1 MTDFAKHT
9 GEAIAALDETAFAD
23 DVELT
28 IEQQINDGDE
38 LVEQFHV
45 RLHAGTATVVTG
57 AAPAPDI
64 TIRQDLETA
73 RALRLGEIHAQ
84 RAFLTGR
91 LSIDGDIDKLLTHG
105 ALLASLLRVADA

>member
-1 MTDFAKHT
+1 MTDFAEHT
-9 GEAIAALDETAFAD
+9 RAAIAALDETALPD

-28 IEQQINDGDE
+28 IEQQINDGGE
-38 LVEQFHV
+38 LVDHFHV
-45 RLHAGTATVVTG
+45 RLHAGTATVISG
-57 AAPAPDI
+57 AAPGPDI
-64 TIRQDLETA
+64 TIRQDVDTA

-105 ALLASLLRVADA
+105 ALLSSLLRVADA

>member
-1 MTDFAKHT
+1 MTEFAEHT
-9 GEAIAALDETAFAD
+9 SAAIAALDETALPR

-28 IEQQINDGDE
+28 IEQQINDGEKLID
-38 LVEQFHV
+38 QFHV

-57 AAPAPDI
+57 AAPNPDV
-64 TIRQDLETA
+64 TIRQDVETA

-91 LSIDGDIDKLLTHG
+91 LSIDGDIDKLLRHG
-105 ALLASLLRVADA
+105 DLLSSLLRVSDA